1 MAQEK
6 RFNYLNLAYGIGA
19 AIILVAAMFKF
30 LGLKYANTIFVVGIF
45 IEAIIFLISAF
56 DWSVEKKEYEWE
68 RVFPQLDE
76 EGNPTG
82 LISGSIAEGTQQQQ
96 IEQIMNTIIALN
108 TSVNELNSATKK
120 HTVENMDKNY
130 ENISQSTQRYQQELD
145 NLRDKIAT
153 ANSRLQGFD
162 SFNYNRKT
170 S

>member
-1 MAQEK
+1 
-6 RFNYLNLAYGIGA
+6 
-19 AIILVAAMFKF
+19 
-30 LGLKYANTIFVVGIF
+30 
-45 IEAIIFLISAF
+45 
-56 DWSVEKKEYEWE
+56 
-68 RVFPQLDE
+68 
-76 EGNPTG
+76 
-82 LISGSIAEGTQQQQ
+82 
-96 IEQIMNTIIALN
+96 MNTIIALN